1 MVGMMNLDTFHNLRN
16 TVEFSY
22 SFILTD
28 FGIQFF
34 DESGSDSVPDGFAVD
49 RSLKVHNCRS
59 LISFDE
65 VEILNGVGG

>member
-1 MVGMMNLDTFHNLRN
+1 MVGMMNLDTPFTISEN

-34 DESGSDSVPDGFAVD
+34 DESGSDSVPDGFGGGPV
-49 RSLKVHNCRS
+49 LWKVHNCRS
-59 LISFDE
+59 LISFD
-65 VEILNGVGG
+65 